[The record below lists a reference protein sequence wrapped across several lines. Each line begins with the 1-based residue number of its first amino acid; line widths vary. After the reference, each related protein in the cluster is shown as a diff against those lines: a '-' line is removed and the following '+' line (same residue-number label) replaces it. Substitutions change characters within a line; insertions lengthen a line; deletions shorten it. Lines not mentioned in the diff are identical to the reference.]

1 MLAFGEGLAYEL
13 RNSGVRVV
21 TVCPGFTKTG
31 LYAQSGVPGLAG
43 RLLPFA
49 TPEEVARVALAAY
62 DASRVVR
69 VVGLTNRLVALSGA
83 MMPRFVLRWLMAK
96 MFAPTASGVRSSG
109 PNRRDPETG

>member
-62 DASRVVR
+62 DASRVLR

-96 MFAPTASGVRSSG
+96 MFAPTAAGVRSSG
-109 PNRRDPETG
+109 PTKRDPEIG